1 MQPANG
7 KRNLQFSLANK
18 GLATYA
24 VWIVL
29 FSATVTGLASSNW
42 SLAAVGLITFLLTL
56 FPVFFSNRF
65 AVKLPVSFVS
75 MIVVFIFATIFL
87 GEAFDFYEQYWWWD
101 VLLHGGS
108 AVGFGLFSFLLVFML
123 FQGDRYSAP
132 PVALAFITFSCAVAV
147 GVTWEIFEFAVD
159 QFFGLNMQKSGL
171 QDTMWDLIVDCIG
184 ASIAALAGFLYLK
197 EKELGGL
204 TGLIEEFIFL
214 NKKFFSKLKK
224 AGKGKNPKADK

>member
-1 MQPANG
+1 M
-7 KRNLQFSLANK
+7 RISLGHR

-29 FSATVTGLASSNW
+29 LSATVTGLASANW
-42 SLAAVGLITFLLTL
+42 SLAAVGLVTFLLTL
-56 FPVFFSNRF
+56 LPVFFGDRF

-75 MIVVFIFATIFL
+75 MIVVFIFATVFL

-101 VLLHGGS
+101 ILLHGGS

-147 GVTWEIFEFAVD
+147 GVTWEIFEYGVD
-159 QFFGLNMQKSGL
+159 QIFGLNMQ
-171 QDTMWDLIVDCIG
+171 
-184 ASIAALAGFLYLK
+184 
-197 EKELGGL
+197 
-204 TGLIEEFIFL
+204 
-214 NKKFFSKLKK
+214 
-224 AGKGKNPKADK
+224 

>member
-1 MQPANG
+1 MP
-7 KRNLQFSLANK
+7 FSLANK
-18 GLATYA
+18 GLVTYA

-29 FSATVTGLASSNW
+29 VSATVTGLVSSNW
-42 SLAAVGLITFLLTL
+42 SLATVGLITFLLTL

-75 MIVVFIFATIFL
+75 MIVIFIFATIFL

-101 VLLHGGS
+101 VLLHGGA

-132 PVALAFITFSCAVAV
+132 PIAIAFITFSCAVAV
-147 GVTWEIFEFAVD
+147 GATWEILEFAAD
-159 QFFGLNMQKSGL
+159 ELLGLNMQKSGL
-171 QDTMWDLIVDCIG
+171 QDTMWDLIVDCLG
-184 ASIAALAGFLYLK
+184 ASVAALAGFLYLK

-204 TGLIEEFIFL
+204 TNLIEEFVIL
-214 NKKFFSKLKK
+214 NKRFFSKLRKPGRSK
-224 AGKGKNPKADK
+224 NRKQDRSDGK

>member
-1 MQPANG
+1 M
-7 KRNLQFSLANK
+7 QFSLANK

-29 FSATVTGLASSNW
+29 LSATVTGLVSSNW
-42 SLAAVGLITFLLTL
+42 SLAAVGLVTFLLTL

-75 MIVVFIFATIFL
+75 LIVVFIFATVFL

-132 PVALAFITFSCAVAV
+132 PVALAFITFSCAVAM
-147 GVTWEIFEFAVD
+147 GVIWEIFEFAAD
-159 QFFGLNMQKSGL
+159 QLFGLNMQKSGL
-171 QDTMWDLIVDCIG
+171 LDTMWDLIVDCVG
-184 ASIAALAGFLYLK
+184 GSIAALAGFLYLK

-224 AGKGKNPKADK
+224 AGTGKTPKADK

>member
-1 MQPANG
+1 M
-7 KRNLQFSLANK
+7 RISLGHR

-29 FSATVTGLASSNW
+29 LSATVTGLASANW
-42 SLAAVGLITFLLTL
+42 SLAAVGLVTFLLTL
-56 FPVFFSNRF
+56 LPVFFGDRF

-75 MIVVFIFATIFL
+75 MIVVFIFATVFL

-101 VLLHGGS
+101 ILLHGGS

-132 PVALAFITFSCAVAV
+132 PVAIAFVTFSCAVAV
-147 GVTWEIFEFAVD
+147 GVIWEIFEFSAD
-159 QFFGLNMQKSGL
+159 QLFGLNMQKSGL
-171 QDTMWDLIVDCIG
+171 PDTMWDLIVDCIG
-184 ASIAALAGFLYLK
+184 ASVAALAGFLYLK

-204 TGLIEEFIFL
+204 TGLIDEFILL
-214 NKKFFSKLKK
+214 NRKFFSKLKK
-224 AGKGKNPKADK
+224 TGAGKNTGADKPEGK

>member
-1 MQPANG
+1 M
-7 KRNLQFSLANK
+7 QFSLANK

-29 FSATVTGLASSNW
+29 LSATVTGLASSNW
-42 SLAAVGLITFLLTL
+42 SLAAVGLVTFLLTL
-56 FPVFFSNRF
+56 FPVFFSNRY

-75 MIVVFIFATIFL
+75 MIVVFIFATVFL

-147 GVTWEIFEFAVD
+147 GVTWEIFEFAAD
-159 QFFGLNMQKSGL
+159 QIFGLNMQKSGL
-171 QDTMWDLIVDCIG
+171 QDTMWDLIVDGLG
-184 ASIAALAGFLYLK
+184 ASVAALAGFLYLK

-214 NKKFFSKLKK
+214 NKRFFSKLKK
-224 AGKGKNPKADK
+224 TGARKKPKADK

>member
-7 KRNLQFSLANK
+7 KQNLRFSLANK

-171 QDTMWDLIVDCIG
+171 QDTMWDLIIDCIG

-204 TGLIEEFIFL
+204 TSLIEEFIFL

-224 AGKGKNPKADK
+224 SGKNKNPKADK

>member
-1 MQPANG
+1 M
-7 KRNLQFSLANK
+7 QFSLANR
-18 GLATYA
+18 GMATYA

-29 FSATVTGLASSNW
+29 SVATITGLASSNW
-42 SLAAVGLITFLLTL
+42 SLAAVGLVTFLLTL
-56 FPVFFSNRF
+56 LPVFFSNRF

-87 GEAFDFYEQYWWWD
+87 GEAYDFYEQYWWWD
-101 VLLHGGS
+101 ILLHGGS

-147 GVTWEIFEFAVD
+147 GVTWEIFEYAVD
-159 QFFGLNMQKSGL
+159 QIFGLNMQKSGL

-184 ASIAALAGFLYLK
+184 ASIAALVGFLYLK

-204 TGLIEEFIFL
+204 TGLIEEFIFV
-214 NKKFFSKLKK
+214 NRKFFTKLKK
-224 AGKGKNPKADK
+224 SGADKKPKADQ

>member
-1 MQPANG
+1 MQF
-7 KRNLQFSLANK
+7 NLLNK
-18 GLATYA
+18 GLTTYA

-29 FSATVTGLASSNW
+29 LSATVTGLASSNW
-42 SLAAVGLITFLLTL
+42 SLAAVGLVTFLLTL
-56 FPVFFSNRF
+56 LPAVFSNRF

-101 VLLHGGS
+101 ILLHGGS

-147 GVTWEIFEFAVD
+147 GVTWEIFEYAAD
-159 QFFGLNMQKSGL
+159 QIFGFNMQKSGL

-224 AGKGKNPKADK
+224 AGAGKNPKADK